1 MAQADDDEEE
11 RKAQDPPPPLG
22 VPAWMVTYGDMMTLL
37 LCFFVLLF
45 IFSKTDME
53 KYRSAVGSI
62 REAFGVQSKRP
73 ESPFHAYSPSPNE
86 AVERIISEAENDLFT
101 TIQEVVD
108 DVVKTDPDLKQSMRV
123 ETEESG
129 VKVIV
134 RNNKLFLPG
143 TAFLQQ
149 DARALM
155 RPVIEAANRHNFN
168 ILIRNNTPVSD
179 LSTQYYPS
187 VWELSGARA
196 GAALRALL
204 AAGGVPSSRL
214 KAMALGDSAP
224 LFPENDPTNASA
236 NNRTEFLFY
245 FPGKEVW

>member
-1 MAQADDDEEE
+1 MAQDEDDEQRE
-11 RKAQDPPPPLG
+11 AADPPAPLG
-22 VPAWMVTYGDMMTLL
+22 VAAWMVTYGDMMTLL

-45 IFSKTDME
+45 IFSKTDVE
-53 KYRSAVGSI
+53 KYRSAIGSI
-62 REAFGVQSKRP
+62 QEAFGVQNKRP

-86 AVERIISEAENDLFT
+86 AVERIISEAESDLFS
-101 TIQEVVD
+101 TIQEVVSEI
-108 DVVKTDPDLKQSMRV
+108 VETNPDFNQSMRV

-129 VKVIV
+129 VKFTV

-143 TAFLQQ
+143 TAYLHQ
-149 DARALM
+149 DARQLL
-155 RPVIEAANRHNFN
+155 RPVLEAANKHSFN
-168 ILIRNNTPVSD
+168 ILIRNNSPKSD
-179 LSTQYYPS
+179 LNSQYFPS

-196 GAALRALL
+196 GSALRALM
-204 AAGGVPSSRL
+204 AAGNIPSSRL

-224 LFPENDPTNASA
+224 LFPDNDPTNASA